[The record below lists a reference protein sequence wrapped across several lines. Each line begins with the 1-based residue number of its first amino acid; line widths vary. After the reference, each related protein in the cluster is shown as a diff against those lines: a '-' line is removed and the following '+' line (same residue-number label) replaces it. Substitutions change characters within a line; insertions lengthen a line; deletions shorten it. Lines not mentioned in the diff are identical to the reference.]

1 MRRMLRKNV
10 NRFTKQEKYSGY
22 RRADR
27 RKGGRQ
33 GRGLRDTTVTGET
46 GGDRK
51 CVPPLNPLKPGR
63 SRRGPFCNH
72 APGASFSSGLKRS
85 QSRDKS
91 MKAAT
96 SYPPISSRTTKR
108 PTFQSEGTGASA
120 VTVPSAWS
128 RPRRSYRNK
137 AREAGRGQQWPC
149 ETEDPAAERG
159 LEDRYPIRALPNSL
173 TEASTVPK
181 KETECPRSAPKR
193 SDHEGSFHRNVYLL
207 LASRVHS

>member
-1 MRRMLRKNV
+1 MIPASQPSQV
-10 NRFTKQEKYSGY
+10 GY
-22 RRADR
+22 ESPRSLLEPCA
-27 RKGGRQ
+27 
-33 GRGLRDTTVTGET
+33 RGIL
-46 GGDRK
+46 
-51 CVPPLNPLKPGR
+51 
-63 SRRGPFCNH
+63 F
-72 APGASFSSGLKRS
+72 KRS
-85 QSRDKS
+85 EKEPIKRQIDESRD
-91 MKAAT
+91 
-96 SYPPISSRTTKR
+96 SYPPISSTTTKR

-128 RPRRSYRNK
+128 RPRREGGWRSYRNK